1 MPRQYKGH
9 YSKKHPPGS
18 QISSRLQNAID
29 AATINGRISCKQV
42 HAIAEKLAISPGEA
56 GKAADLQEAGLTECQ
71 LGLFSHSAG
80 RTIIKRNRCRSMRAS
95 NDRFPTP
102 LTDGRLACIDA
113 WRIAGTLGLSRR
125 NIGQACVML
134 QIKISRCQLGAF

>member
-80 RTIIKRNRCRSMRAS
+80 PYDHQTESMQIDASLRRSISDA
-95 NDRFPTP
+95 
-102 LTDGRLACIDA
+102 LTDGRLTCIDA